1 MIGVPREILHL
12 AIPRCL
18 NIRVTPRFR
27 SAAQSDRP
35 VDGRRGVWIAVRR
48 DRPNERSVRRP
59 TVADRGPA
67 LLRRAR
73 PRVPVLF
80 PRANQGRA
88 VGRRLDGR
96 RAGAQQPVAAV
107 RGLRFRA
114 LRLQTGVCLLCE
126 NGPYG
131 NFNCRALNR
140 IQ

>member
-1 MIGVPREILHL
+1 VFPGES
-12 AIPRCL
+12 C
-18 NIRVTPRFR
+18 IRVAPRFR

-48 DRPNERSVRRP
+48 DRPDERGVRRP

-80 PRANQGRA
+80 PRADQGRS

-96 RAGAQQPVAAV
+96 RACAQQPVAAV

-114 LRLQTGVCLLCE
+114 LRLQTGVCLLSE
-126 NGPYG
+126 NGSYG
-131 NFNCRALNR
+131 NFNRALD
-140 IQ
+140 